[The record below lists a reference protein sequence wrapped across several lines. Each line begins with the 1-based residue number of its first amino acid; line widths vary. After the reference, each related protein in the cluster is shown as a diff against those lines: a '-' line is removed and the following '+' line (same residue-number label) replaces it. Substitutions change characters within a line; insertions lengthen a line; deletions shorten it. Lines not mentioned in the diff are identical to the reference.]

1 MTIPFRLLT
10 GLIFCVSSWPLHA
23 LSQSPP
29 QGRLFVHTAQA
40 ANKPLGELG
49 YIDYPSATYTALDSL
64 EVNDLLV
71 IGQDLFTA
79 GQTLYKIDTDTGEK
93 MDSLSGV
100 HALQVAKWSDK
111 LVLLAAEAP
120 YFRVYDY
127 GNQFQLTYA
136 IDSSRIHGQFTD
148 LLIQHDRA
156 YVLIDSQL
164 QVVDLWLQDTLY
176 SVDHFQGPSFGKYQY
191 LIEAGGEIYIDFS
204 FQIFVPRF
212 ALFHLDQQRDSLIGV
227 LFQGNYENEYPPVV
241 VEDKIYLTGGFN
253 HWNYL
258 DKRFIIDDALPIFPI
273 AYDSL
278 SQSLFVHDLNQ
289 NEVSFY
295 QQGNLSLPQGL
306 NGVTRLAAF
315 VHRTSSGLEDQKKW
329 GISLFPNPVKE
340 KLYVKFSANKPVNIK
355 MLDLTGKAV
364 IVQQLPAHQALTM
377 FDVSY
382 LPKGLYVVEM
392 VFEEGVLRE
401 KIMVE

>member
-1 MTIPFRLLT
+1 MAFPLHLLT
-10 GLIFCVSSWPLHA
+10 GLIFCIGCWPLHV
-23 LSQSPP
+23 LGQSPP

-49 YIDYPSATYTALDSL
+49 YIDYPSATYTPLDSL
-64 EVNDLLV
+64 EVNELLV
-71 IGQDLFTA
+71 IDQDLFTA

-93 MDSLSGV
+93 MDSLPGV
-100 HALQVAKWSDK
+100 HALQIAKWSDK

-127 GNQFQLTYA
+127 GSQFQLTYA

-148 LLIQHDRA
+148 LLIQNDRA

-176 SVDHFQGPSFGKYQY
+176 SLDHFQGPSFGKYQY

-212 ALFHLDQQRDSLIGV
+212 ALFQLDQQRDTLIGV
-227 LFQGNYENEYPPVV
+227 LFQGNYENENQPIV

-258 DKRFIIDDALPIFPI
+258 DKRFVIDDALPVFPI

-278 SQSLFVHDLNQ
+278 SKSLFVHDLNQ

-295 QQGNLSLPQGL
+295 QQGNHSIPQSL

-315 VHRTSSGLEDQKKW
+315 VHRTSNGLEEQKKW
-329 GISLFPNPVKE
+329 GVSLFPNPVKDR
-340 KLYVKFSANKPVNIK
+340 LHFTFSHTSPLNIK
-355 MLDLTGKAV
+355 LLDLTGKA
-364 IVQQLPAHQALTM
+364 IFNQNMNPHQDQANL
-377 FDVSY
+377 DVSH
-382 LPKGLYVVEM
+382 LPQGLYVIEM
-392 VFEEGVLRE
+392 IFEDGILRE
-401 KIMVE
+401 KVLVE